1 MKMKTQI
8 RLQKINQVGKKLYEE
23 QLQGSLGFLG
33 LRSASYGQ
41 FDFLRAQSIYLLIQ
55 MGLVLRILSNQR
67 SLWEVSFNYSE
78 AKDLLLN
85 INF

>member
-1 MKMKTQI
+1 
-8 RLQKINQVGKKLYEE
+8 V
-23 QLQGSLGFLG
+23 
-33 LRSASYGQ
+33 
-41 FDFLRAQSIYLLIQ
+41 QSVYLLIQ

-67 SLWEVSFNYSE
+67 SPWEVSFNYSE